1 MNRWS
6 ALLLLASLCF
16 AWQKKGKSP
25 KPPDVSV
32 MEASCRRFEGDVLL
46 DGRVRITAE
55 KPVVKLKL
63 LFDFLGTDRQLLQ
76 TKAAVIDDETLTAGD
91 ESEFHLRVADPVRAV
106 LFSIRAEDGS
116 GRELNL
122 TRAGPYPIE

>member
-1 MNRWS
+1 
-6 ALLLLASLCF
+6 
-16 AWQKKGKSP
+16 
-25 KPPDVSV
+25 V
-32 MEASCRRFEGDVLL
+32 EAFCRRFEGDVLL

-76 TKAAVIDDETLTAGD
+76 TKAALIDDETLTAGD